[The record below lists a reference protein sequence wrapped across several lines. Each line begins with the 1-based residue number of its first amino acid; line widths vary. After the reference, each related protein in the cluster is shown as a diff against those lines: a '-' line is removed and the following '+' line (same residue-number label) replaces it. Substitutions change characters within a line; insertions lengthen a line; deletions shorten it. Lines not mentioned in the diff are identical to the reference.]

1 MDMTDL
7 MLRMI
12 VLTFVLRVTALQLH
26 SPPRQTVSMPCEYDY
41 EAHGAIEQL
50 SLQWRSPKSQLLCHF
65 IKHKDYRNCTQG
77 YSALYTPGNITL
89 IIHKV
94 KEEDFGKHVCSVS
107 KRHAFLDYI
116 IELVQVTESSTP
128 LPTDK
133 EEHSG
138 YAQDHLLLLGCSL
151 FVSLFGC

>member
-1 MDMTDL
+1 MCYRVWGGLFISL
-7 MLRMI
+7 MLLS
-12 VLTFVLRVTALQLH
+12 VTVTALQLR
-26 SPPRQTVSMPCEYDY
+26 SPLKRPLSMPCEYDY

-94 KEEDFGKHVCSVS
+94 KDEDFGKHVCSVS
-107 KRHAFLDYI
+107 KRHAFVDYI
-116 IELVQVTESSTP
+116 IELVQVA
-128 LPTDK
+128 
-133 EEHSG
+133 G
-138 YAQDHLLLLGCSL
+138 M
-151 FVSLFGC
+151 